1 MIDGLRVQALRWE
14 LAPGVRTGKIVIA
27 YVAPVEQKET
37 YTLTG
42 TGSHTLTEAQ
52 RSARSLTVLAEKV
65 LLSPPP
71 QYFNFLYPEPQSFW
85 GYVQWVYR
93 DYVSE
98 TKQLEYRRQV
108 LLSSDWVEGERN
120 RQLLCLIGIS
130 QELAYLR
137 LLDLMG
143 IGGVPQEDRAV
154 SYENWKVETDIQF
167 LSQVRPE
174 TALWYEVTPGYGL
187 QITIIWIPHWEACRS
202 GEPPVFLPSPRG
214 TSKDEQRPGASSG
227 GCQPV
232 QPPPMG
238 RRADPLSDSPAPPP
252 IGVAGPPSP
261 GPCPPPPDPQQR
273 YRISGSSRGAAFSG
287 TGFVPIGM
295 RIIDGAGGS
304 KILQLG
310 AASVAGGPQ
319 NWFNVDQGPASQIV
333 IPSLTLTP
341 I

>member
-1 MIDGLRVQALRWE
+1 VVAYI
-14 LAPGVRTGKIVIA
+14 APE
-27 YVAPVEQKET
+27 EQKET

-71 QYFNFLYPEPQSFW
+71 QYFNFIYPEPRSFW
-85 GYVQWVYR
+85 GYCQWVYR

-98 TKQLEYRRQV
+98 TLQLEYRRQV

-154 SYENWKVETDIQF
+154 LFENWKDETAIQF
-167 LSQVRPE
+167 LNQVRPE

-187 QITIIWIPHWEACRS
+187 QVTIIWRPHWGACLPL
-202 GEPPVFLPSPRG
+202 EPPVFLPPPRG
-214 TSKDEQRPGASSG
+214 TSKDEQRPAPG
-227 GCQPV
+227 GGGQQPV
-232 QPPPMG
+232 TPPPMG
-238 RRADPLSDSPAPPP
+238 RRDDPLSDSPAPPP
-252 IGVAGPPSP
+252 DSTDGPPSP
-261 GPCPPPPDPQQR
+261 QPGPPPPPPGNYFMTVRIQDRR
-273 YRISGSSRGAAFSG
+273 YVGNVCTDRPIREDYTNFNQGNGPGTVENRPEQPGTYNWVVVDRNGVVVKGLISGPTSDPCISE
-287 TGFVPIGM
+287 I
-295 RIIDGAGGS
+295 
-304 KILQLG
+304 
-310 AASVAGGPQ
+310 ASV
-319 NWFNVDQGPASQIV
+319 SQFQY
-333 IPSLTLTP
+333 
-341 I
+341 

>member
-1 MIDGLRVQALRWE
+1 MV
-14 LAPGVRTGKIVIA
+14 A
-27 YVAPVEQKET
+27 YVTPVEEKET

-71 QYFNFLYPEPQSFW
+71 QYFNFIYPEPQSFW

-93 DYVSE
+93 DYVNE
-98 TKQLEYRRQV
+98 TRQLEYRRQV
-108 LLSSDWVEGERN
+108 LLASDWVEGERN

-154 SYENWKVETDIQF
+154 SYENWKTETDVQF
-167 LSQVRPE
+167 LNQVRPE

-187 QITIIWIPHWEACRS
+187 QITIIWRPHWEACKPM
-202 GEPPVFLPSPRG
+202 EPPVFLPPPRG
-214 TSKDEQRPGASSG
+214 TTKDEQRPNNG
-227 GCQPV
+227 GGGQQPIE
-232 QPPPMG
+232 PPPPG
-238 RRADPLSDSPAPPP
+238 RRDDPLSDSPAPPP
-252 IGVAGPPSP
+252 DTTGGPPSP
-261 GPCPPPPDPQQR
+261 VPGLPPFTGTVRVVWGGGAYLLDNCTEEPFPLITIDVALSSPNDVVSVRPPVPGQQYLSCNR
-273 YRISGSSRGAAFSG
+273 ETNDYIFY
-287 TGFVPIGM
+287 
-295 RIIDGAGGS
+295 
-304 KILQLG
+304 LQVNG
-310 AASVAGGPQ
+310 QSVGQ
-319 NWFNVDQGPASQIV
+319 SYGPAKFVRFPELISV
-333 IPSLTLTP
+333 TP